1 MDETR
6 QPDDVDDETS
16 QYLEGLVRNHLRAV
30 SYRDATPPLTPHM
43 DHLTRP
49 FVLEVLINGLEQDRD
64 IVLARLLRAAVR
76 VEQVALGE
84 EAGVVDGFLQRSV
97 DYIMGVELV
106 TRKDCRFS
114 RDRLLAAHVLLDGH
128 RTTWSATD
136 GAAARGRGMRL
147 GLAKCQGLRP
157 GSRTIPSDS
166 IANSFA
172 SQGPE

>member
-64 IVLARLLRAAVR
+64 IVLARLLRAATRVR
-76 VEQVALGE
+76 QVAVGE
-84 EAGVVDGFLQRSV
+84 EAAVVDRFLQRFV
-97 DYIMGVELV
+97 DYVMGVGAMEGTAFLQTVLEDLMRRDEL
-106 TRKDCRFS
+106 DE
-114 RDRLLAAHVLLDGH
+114 DELEDEGELEDEDEL
-128 RTTWSATD
+128 
-136 GAAARGRGMRL
+136 
-147 GLAKCQGLRP
+147 
-157 GSRTIPSDS
+157 
-166 IANSFA
+166 
-172 SQGPE
+172 